1 MDTSS
6 FLIRLEAAKKESEV
20 SNSGVPCELNAAY
33 RLLADWWD
41 SLSPKQQKR
50 YLELH
55 PRSKKHKLGKKDES
69 DTETQ
74 KEPAKQETKS
84 PKQEKP
90 ESKPEPKEPPKAE
103 KPKTPPAAKP
113 QAEQPKSEQPSEVAK
128 PAKGKA
134 AHKAATPQGLDDA
147 QKQAIKEY
155 TGSMY
160 LSVNPALRKG
170 KPVPAEDRKEMKL
183 VDEAFSKAKTTEP
196 LEVYRGI
203 GPSDADMFANLKVGE
218 IFQDKGF
225 VSTSTDKDTAD
236 NFSRGET
243 PTMMQI
249 QVPKGSKAISVD
261 SMSVFQKGGHAK
273 RSENEILLNRGG
285 SFKVLSI
292 KPAKRGQPR
301 IITVEYQDA

>member
-1 MDTSS
+1 MDSSS
-6 FLIRLEAAKKESEV
+6 FLIRLEAAKKEREV

-55 PRSKKHKLGKKDES
+55 PRSRKHKLGKKDEPAAES
-69 DTETQ
+69 Q
-74 KEPAKQETKS
+74 KEPAKQE
-84 PKQEKP
+84 PKAP
-90 ESKPEPKEPPKAE
+90 ERTETPKSKPEPKAENTPKAPEAKQPEPPK
-103 KPKTPPAAKP
+103 
-113 QAEQPKSEQPSEVAK
+113 SESQPSESK
-128 PAKGKA
+128 PVKGKA
-134 AHKAATPQGLDDA
+134 AHKAATPVGLDDSHRN
-147 QKQAIKEY
+147 AIKEY

-160 LSVNPALRKG
+160 IDVNQALRKG
-170 KPVPAEDRKEMKL
+170 KPIPAADRKDMKL

-203 GPSDADMFANLKVGE
+203 GPSDSDMFANLKAGDS
-218 IFQDKGF
+218 FQDKGF

-236 NFSRGET
+236 NFSRGDT

-249 QVPKGSKAISVD
+249 NVPKGSKAISVD

>member
-6 FLIRLEAAKKESEV
+6 FLIRLEAAKKEKEV

-55 PRSKKHKLGKKDES
+55 PRSKKHKLGKKDEPEADS
-69 DTETQ
+69 H
-74 KEPAKQETKS
+74 KAPA
-84 PKQEKP
+84 KP
-90 ESKPEPKEPPKAE
+90 ESKAAEPTDKPNSKAEPKAE
-103 KPKTPPAAKP
+103 KPKAPETKQPA
-113 QAEQPKSEQPSEVAK
+113 QPKSEGQPSEAN

-134 AHKAATPQGLDDA
+134 AHKAATPTGLDDA
-147 QKQAIKEY
+147 HRDAIKEY

-160 LSVNPALRKG
+160 IDVNQALRKG
-170 KPVPAEDRKEMKL
+170 KPIPAADRKEMKL

-196 LEVYRGI
+196 MEVYRGI
-203 GPSDADMFANLKVGE
+203 GPSDSDMFANLKLGDS
-218 IFQDKGF
+218 FQDKGF

-236 NFSRGET
+236 NFSRGDT
-243 PTMMQI
+243 PTMLQI
-249 QVPKGSKAISVD
+249 NVPKGSKAISVD
-261 SMSVFQKGGHAK
+261 SMSVFKKGGMAK

-292 KPAKRGQPR
+292 KPGKRGQPR